1 MILRCSLLLLVFFSP
16 SVSLANVLASES
28 SALSKPLEH
37 SLTNSLTI
45 TTTIR
50 PLHSLLSHIM
60 QGTGTPVLLLDS
72 NQSPHHYSLRPS
84 QRSTLAHSDM
94 LFWIGEPLESFM
106 PRVLKALPKKVKVV
120 ELIKTRDLTLLAP
133 RSEHEGHQHH
143 QLDPHIWLSIDNA
156 VIIAGVMTDELSRLD
171 KQRQNIYQTNLK
183 NLTAKLLQIKKEIQT
198 SFKETGFN
206 YLVYHDAF
214 QYFEQQINLKPL
226 AAITTDEEHAPGI
239 RHLSEINQLISKNK
253 ISCLIYNTPTIPAI
267 TRNLVN
273 QKNTKKVY
281 VEPLGQNF
289 EPGLDLYFN
298 LMQSLSTGYQQCS
311 KAR

>member
-1 MILRCSLLLLVFFSP
+1 MILRCRLLLLIFFTS
-16 SVSLANVLASES
+16 SFSLANALASDNS
-28 SALSKPLEH
+28 SLSKPLEH
-37 SLTNSLTI
+37 GLTKNLTI
-45 TTTIR
+45 AVTIR
-50 PLHSLLSHIM
+50 PLHSLLSIIM
-60 QGTGTPVLLLDS
+60 QGTGSPVLLLDS

-84 QRSTLAHSDM
+84 QRSTLAHSDI

-106 PRVLKALPKKVKVV
+106 PRVLSALPKKVKVI
-120 ELIKTRDLTLLAP
+120 ELINSSGLTLLAP
-133 RSEHEGHQHH
+133 RSEHDDHGHH

-156 VIIAGVMTDELSRLD
+156 IIMAGVMADELSRLD
-171 KQRQNIYQTNLK
+171 EQRRNIYQTNLK
-183 NLTAKLLQIKKEIQT
+183 KLTIRLQQIKKEIEK
-198 SFKETGFN
+198 SFKETDFN

-253 ISCLIYNTPTIPAI
+253 ISCLIYNTPTLPAI

-273 QKNTKKVY
+273 QKTTKKIY
-281 VEPLGQNF
+281 LEPLGQNL
-289 EPGLDLYFN
+289 ESGPDLYFN